1 MKFPQTFSRI
11 LSSQKV
17 KFEFKSQLIHNML
30 VLKIVYIHGVLKAFA
45 ISSVDCKAFKCFGMK
60 SSGIVPQDWRGGN
73 I

>member
-1 MKFPQTFSRI
+1 
-11 LSSQKV
+11 
-17 KFEFKSQLIHNML
+17 ML